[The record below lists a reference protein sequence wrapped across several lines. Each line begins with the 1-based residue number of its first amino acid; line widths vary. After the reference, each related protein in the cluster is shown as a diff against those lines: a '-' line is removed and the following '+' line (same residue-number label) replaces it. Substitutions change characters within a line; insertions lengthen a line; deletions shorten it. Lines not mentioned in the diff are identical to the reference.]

1 MKKINVPTLEG
12 PNWGEYA
19 PKIQAAFRIFD
30 CWDMVKGEILTPPP
44 NPTYNLLAKPSLL
57 QTMQFTRQQRLSGT
71 RRIPRPLASCKRQCQ
86 LSFGKT
92 MPNTV

>member
-1 MKKINVPTLEG
+1 MKKINVPTLKG

-44 NPTYNLLAKPSLL
+44 NPTYDLLAKPSLL
-57 QTMQFTRQQRLSGT
+57 QTMQFTRQQRPSGT
-71 RRIPRPLASCKRQCQ
+71 RRIPRPSASCK
-86 LSFGKT
+86 
-92 MPNTV
+92 